1 MDKLADNLGYILNLI
16 AAAAALGTA
25 AFGLVDASKAFWGGL
40 SNPGFGYVRKAIA
53 ALLPASIT
61 VAAAFGPSQILQT
74 LRANWLNGV
83 SKADQK
89 AVAKSLIRLM
99 LKPETAPAMA
109 AAVGVNA
116 DHLTLAARHV
126 QDDEN
131 LTEQDIKVLGT
142 YDVMV
147 SAVLDFGYERAD
159 QFYRNCAKI
168 AAAICAVVLAVAA
181 KRILDGSFENLPT
194 AIVVGL
200 VATPLAPIAK
210 DLSSSLNA
218 AVKAVSAFKR

>member
-40 SNPGFGYVRKAIA
+40 SNPGFGYIRKAIA
-53 ALLPASIT
+53 ALLAAST
-61 VAAAFGPSQILQT
+61 PVAAAFGPNQILQT

-142 YDVMV
+142 ALGVGILIDATLVRALLVPALV
-147 SAVLDFGYERAD
+147 SLFGRWNWWLPAGLAKVLRVEPSPVARAGLE
-159 QFYRNCAKI
+159 A
-168 AAAICAVVLAVAA
+168 
-181 KRILDGSFENLPT
+181 GLPEPDPEPVP
-194 AIVVGL
+194 A
-200 VATPLAPIAK
+200 
-210 DLSSSLNA
+210 
-218 AVKAVSAFKR
+218 

>member
-25 AFGLVDASKAFWGGL
+25 AFGLVDASKGFWGGL
-40 SNPGFGYVRKAIA
+40 SNPGFGYIRKAIE
-53 ALLPASIT
+53 ALLAAS
-61 VAAAFGPSQILQT
+61 AAVPTAFGPKQILET

-116 DHLTLAARHV
+116 DHLTLAAGHV
-126 QDDEN
+126 QDNEN

-194 AIVVGL
+194 AVVVGL
-200 VATPLAPIAK
+200 IATPLAPIAK

>member
-25 AFGLVDASKAFWGGL
+25 AFGLVDGSKAFWGGL
-40 SNPGFGYVRKAIA
+40 SNPGFGYIRKAIT
-53 ALLPASIT
+53 ALLAAST
-61 VAAAFGPSQILQT
+61 PVAAAFGPNQILQT

-142 YDVMV
+142 YDVMA

-168 AAAICAVVLAVAA
+168 AAAICAVGLAVAA

-200 VATPLAPIAK
+200 IATPLAPIAK